1 MCFALAK
8 GNADLAMKMFWEK
21 PMKDLWVMMHCYY
34 QYNGTEVKEYGEEED
49 EGAIIRINDVR
60 ENQSLA

>member
-1 MCFALAK
+1 
-8 GNADLAMKMFWEK
+8 
-21 PMKDLWVMMHCYY
+21 MKDLWVMMHCYY